1 MKMNK
6 LLALML
12 VLALALST
20 CIFAYAEDASAIPEI
35 PAELIPEIPAAHVE
49 EPSVPA
55 TEPVQAPTLPAVL
68 PAVETSQEFVPTL
81 SSNYAYISGGT
92 RLYKTA
98 AKDKL
103 LGTFTGM
110 NTVRVIW
117 QKDYYN
123 EEGDIEYALYQAVFY
138 AGSERV
144 EGYFYA
150 SALGF
155 ITLKDEADLLDGS
168 DELKILSADFDF
180 AVEEAPAADYP
191 CINTNAVNLRKGPS
205 KSEAKVDKLAEG
217 THVDVIEAVTND
229 AGEAWLKVTAN
240 GKTGYVMASLVDGY
254 SAPKA
259 DEPEAEP
266 TEEPVAEEEPVTEP
280 TEEPAPEEEPEVP
293 VEEQPEEEPA
303 EELVPAPVER
313 SVHVTFS
320 KNADELTIGTAVTLT
335 AELTGF
341 ENTSYTTVWQFCP
354 VDADGEPTG
363 DWQDGETNTLTHTYT
378 LTESNMGLAW
388 RMRVTITTE
397 D

>member
-20 CIFAYAEDASAIPEI
+20 CIFAYAENASAIPEI

-49 EPSVPA
+49 EPVVPSA
-55 TEPVQAPTLPAVL
+55 EPVQAPTIPAVL

-103 LGTFTGM
+103 LGAFTGM

-123 EEGDIEYALYQAVFY
+123 EAGDIEYSLYQAVFY
-138 AGSERV
+138 ANGERV

-155 ITLKDEADLLDGS
+155 ITLKDEAELLDGS
-168 DELKILSADFDF
+168 DELKILTAKFEF
-180 AVEEAPAADYP
+180 AEEEAPAADTP
-191 CINTNAVNLRKGPS
+191 CLNTNAVNLRKGPA
-205 KSEAKVDKLAEG
+205 KSEPKVDKLAEG
-217 THVDVIEAVTND
+217 THVDVIESVTND
-229 AGEAWLKVTAN
+229 AGEVWLKVTAG

-259 DEPEAEP
+259 DEPEAGP
-266 TEEPVAEEEPVTEP
+266 AADEEPVEETEPVS
-280 TEEPAPEEEPEVP
+280 EVP
-293 VEEQPEEEPA
+293 DT
-303 EELVPAPVER
+303 ER
-313 SVHVTFS
+313 
-320 KNADELTIGTAVTLT
+320 TIQISSSCDTETLQLGSRITLT
-335 AELTGF
+335 AKLAGYEGVNYTCCWQYAAADAEGNIVSEWKDAESDSL
-341 ENTSYTTVWQFCP
+341 SY
-354 VDADGEPTG
+354 
-363 DWQDGETNTLTHTYT
+363 TYT
-378 LTESNMGLAW
+378 LNEDNLLTAW
-388 RMRVTITTE
+388 RMRVLVNP
-397 D
+397 

>member
-20 CIFAYAEDASAIPEI
+20 CIFAYAENASAIPEI

-49 EPSVPA
+49 EPVVPSA
-55 TEPVQAPTLPAVL
+55 EPVQAPTIPAVL

-92 RLYKTA
+92 RLYQTA

-103 LGTFTGM
+103 LGAFIGM

-123 EEGDIEYALYQAVFY
+123 EAGDIEYSLYQAVFY
-138 AGSERV
+138 ANGERV

-155 ITLKDEADLLDGS
+155 ITLKDEAELLDGS
-168 DELKILSADFDF
+168 DELKILTAKFEF
-180 AVEEAPAADYP
+180 AEEKAPAADTP
-191 CINTNAVNLRKGPS
+191 CLNTNAVNLRKGPS

-266 TEEPVAEEEPVTEP
+266 AADEEPVEEIEPVSEESVTERTIQISSSCD
-280 TEEPAPEEEPEVP
+280 TETL
-293 VEEQPEEEPA
+293 Q
-303 EELVPAPVER
+303 LGSR
-313 SVHVTFS
+313 
-320 KNADELTIGTAVTLT
+320 ITLT
-335 AELTGF
+335 AKLAGYEGVNYTCCWQYATADAEGNIASEWKDA
-341 ENTSYTTVWQFCP
+341 ENDSLSYTYILNE
-354 VDADGEPTG
+354 D
-363 DWQDGETNTLTHTYT
+363 NLLT
-378 LTESNMGLAW
+378 AW
-388 RMRVTITTE
+388 RMRVLVNP
-397 D
+397 

>member
-20 CIFAYAEDASAIPEI
+20 CIFAYAENASAIPEI

-49 EPSVPA
+49 EPVVPSA
-55 TEPVQAPTLPAVL
+55 EPVQAPTIPAVL

-92 RLYKTA
+92 RLYQTA

-103 LGTFTGM
+103 LGAFTGM

-123 EEGDIEYALYQAVFY
+123 EAGDIEYSLYQAVFY
-138 AGSERV
+138 ANGERV

-150 SALGF
+150 SALSF
-155 ITLKDEADLLDGS
+155 ITLKDEAELLDGS
-168 DELKILSADFDF
+168 NELKILTAKFEF
-180 AVEEAPAADYP
+180 AEEKAPAADTP
-191 CINTNAVNLRKGPS
+191 CLNTHAVNLRKGPA
-205 KSEAKVDKLAEG
+205 KSELKVDKLAEG
-217 THVDVIEAVTND
+217 THVDVIESVTND
-229 AGEAWLKVTAN
+229 AGEVWLKVTAG
-240 GKTGYVMASLVDGY
+240 GKTGYVLASLVDGY

-259 DEPEAEP
+259 EEPEAEP

-293 VEEQPEEEPA
+293 VEEQPEEKPA
-303 EELVPAPVER
+303 EEPVPAPVER

-320 KNADELTIGTAVTLT
+320 KDADELTIGTTVTLT

-341 ENTSYTTVWQFCP
+341 ENTSYTTVWQYCP
-354 VDADGEPTG
+354 VNADGEATG
-363 DWQDGETNTLTHTYT
+363 DWQDGEQDTLTHTYT
-378 LTESNMGLAW
+378 LTEGNMGLAW

>member
-123 EEGDIEYALYQAVFY
+123 EEGDIEYTLYQAVFY
-138 AGSERV
+138 AGGERV

-155 ITLKDEADLLDGS
+155 ITLKDETDLLDGS

-266 TEEPVAEEEPVTEP
+266 TEEPAAEEEPVTEP

-293 VEEQPEEEPA
+293 VE
-303 EELVPAPVER
+303 R
-313 SVHVTFS
+313 SVHVS
-320 KNADELTIGTAVTLT
+320 YNSGMLQIGSTVTLT

-341 ENTSYTTVWQFCP
+341 EGVDYTTVWQYAL
-354 VDADGEPTG
+354 VNADGELVG
-363 DWQDGETNTLTHTYT
+363 EWQDGESGTLTYTYI
-378 LTESNMGLAW
+378 LNEDNLNYAW
-388 RMRVTITTE
+388 RMRVTINE